1 MSVGGHT
8 RVLVVEDEWLIADQ
22 IVGALQDCGYD
33 VAGPVG
39 RMSEAMDLLAHGD
52 IDAALIDINVNGER
66 TFDLANRLNRSAIPF
81 AFVTGYSGADLPA
94 EFNGRRLIQK
104 PIDATAV
111 RSCIKGLLP
120 YA

>member
-1 MSVGGHT
+1 VTLGSHS
-8 RVLVVEDEWLIADQ
+8 RILVVEDEWLIADQ
-22 IVGALQDCGYD
+22 IVGALEACGYD

-39 RMSEAMDLLAHGD
+39 RMAEALDLLADGR
-52 IDAALIDINVNGER
+52 IDAALIDINVDGER
-66 TFDLANRLNRSAIPF
+66 TFALAQQLNRSAIPF

-94 EFNGRRLIQK
+94 EFNARRLIQK

-111 RSCIKGLLP
+111 RSCVEGLLP